1 MMPRA
6 RKSTST
12 TATKESMTGVDAY
25 IAAAPKEARPHLREL
40 RRIVRGAA
48 PEAEERISYRM
59 PYYHLHGRLV
69 YFAAHTNHVGLYAL
83 GETYKAEGLQRY
95 AAAKG
100 TLQFPYGD
108 PLPAAQIERL
118 VKKRVE
124 ENSLKAGQKPASARR
139 PGKTRSAARAGA
151 SSSRRASRS

>member
-1 MMPRA
+1 MA
-6 RKSTST
+6 RVGKSTST
-12 TATKESMTGVDAY
+12 SDTKKSATEVDAY
-25 IAAAPKEARPHLREL
+25 IAAAPKAAQAHLREL
-40 RRIVRGAA
+40 RRIVRAAA
-48 PEAEERISYRM
+48 PQAEERISYRM
-59 PYYHLHGRLV
+59 PYYHFHGRLV

-100 TLQFPYGD
+100 TLQFPYGE
-108 PLPAAQIERL
+108 PLPSAQIERL

-124 ENSLKAGQKPASARR
+124 ENAAKAGQEEGSARR
-139 PGKTRSAARAGA
+139 PAKTRSASRAGA